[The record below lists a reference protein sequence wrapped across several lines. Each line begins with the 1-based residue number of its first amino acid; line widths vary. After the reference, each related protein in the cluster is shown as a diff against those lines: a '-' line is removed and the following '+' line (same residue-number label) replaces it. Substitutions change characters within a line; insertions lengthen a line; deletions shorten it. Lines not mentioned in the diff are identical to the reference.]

1 MAKLKRRL
9 DLNGVFE
16 RMMRVKNMT
25 TLNQLAES
33 MGVSYQSIIQ
43 AKHRAMISLPT
54 LMVCAEETG
63 CSLDYL
69 VYNHGD
75 GTERPNKVDASEM
88 EKSHIDVPRIGG
100 GKVKFYVELLQRGI
114 DVSKLIAY
122 VQFDKLWIIDTS
134 NAKITSGLFAIGDPD
149 CPEILQC
156 KKMLNGTDTLIE
168 GSDTPV
174 PESELGNISCIGK
187 VVWFGQRYV

>member
-1 MAKLKRRL
+1 MAKLKCRL
-9 DLNGVFE
+9 DLSGVYE
-16 RMMRVKNMT
+16 RMMRVKNLT

-43 AKHRAMISLPT
+43 AKHRDMIALPA
-54 LMVCAEETG
+54 LMLCVEETG

-69 VYNHGD
+69 VYNRGD
-75 GTERPNKVDASEM
+75 STERPNKVDPEV

-114 DVSKLIAY
+114 EVSKLIAH
-122 VQFDKLWIIDTS
+122 VKLDNLWIIDTS
-134 NAKITSGLFAIGDPD
+134 NTKITSGLFAIGNPD

-187 VVWFGQRYV
+187 VVWFGHRDL